1 MKKIQRKP
9 LLLAIGI
16 LAVMLLCSS
25 PCRAFLGFGDIVF
38 DPSVFAQTVMT
49 YAKEVQTA
57 INTATQIEN
66 QLRSLQNEAR
76 NLANMDLGSAAA
88 NMAGIQQNLNALVQ
102 LQSSVKGL
110 TMDYARWQAEWDKVY
125 KDFASFNGMSG
136 KDYASQAQKILEQT
150 NNATY
155 DAMRAQGLVAQIG
168 NDSANLQGLLSA
180 SRSAGGALAAAQAGN
195 QIAGMTAQQ
204 LMRLEQIMASSYR
217 AQSSYFAAE
226 AQKQA
231 ISNAN
236 SKRFFGDRIEK
247 PGSGSGKELSRF

>member
-1 MKKIQRKP
+1 MQRKH
-9 LLLAIGI
+9 LSAVGL

-57 INTATQIEN
+57 INTTTQIQN
-66 QLRSLQNEAR
+66 QLQSLQNEAR

-88 NMAGIQQNLNALVQ
+88 NMAGIQQNLNAL
-102 LQSSVKGL
+102 LQMQNSMKGL
-110 TMDYARWQAEWDKVY
+110 TMDYARWQTEWDKVY
-125 KDFASFNGMSG
+125 KDFASLNGMSG
-136 KDYASQAQKILEQT
+136 KDYAAQAKKILDQT

-168 NDSANLQGLLSA
+168 NDSANLQSLLSA

-226 AQKQA
+226 AQKKA
-231 ISNAN
+231 MSDAD
-236 SKRFFGDRIEK
+236 SSRFFKTTIQR
-247 PGSGSGKELSRF
+247 PLQGSGKGPGAREY